1 MAAGYL
7 GRMYPRGEGP
17 NADPKVANM
26 WFERGIVYGD
36 REAQHGLGLIYWG
49 GLVDGE
55 SYEVL
60 L

>member
-36 REAQHGLGLIYWG
+36 REAQHGLGLIH
-49 GLVDGE
+49 
-55 SYEVL
+55 
-60 L
+60 